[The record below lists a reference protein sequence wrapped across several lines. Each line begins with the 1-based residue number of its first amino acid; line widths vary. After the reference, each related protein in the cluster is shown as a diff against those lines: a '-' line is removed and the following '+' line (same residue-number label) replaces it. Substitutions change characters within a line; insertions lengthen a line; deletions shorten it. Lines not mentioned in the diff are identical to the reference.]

1 MEKALTKIW
10 WLYVKNLKLCGDK
23 KYKFN
28 INFKLIREVIRM
40 MKDIYEECPIYNTKL
55 LTLKQTNLE
64 DLKELLK
71 CYSDEK
77 AVPFFNSDNCHG
89 DDFHYTSIERMK
101 EAIDFWDFSYKN
113 RYFVRW
119 TVILNDTNEK
129 AGTIEMFHRIAE
141 DDFNHHGVLRIDL
154 QSKYEIQSVID
165 NILEIVEENFYKEFD
180 VEVIITKAVPEATE
194 RIASLLKKGYKSI
207 NEKLFAYDDYFI
219 KKENWIS

>member
-1 MEKALTKIW
+1 
-10 WLYVKNLKLCGDK
+10 
-23 KYKFN
+23 
-28 INFKLIREVIRM
+28 